1 MSITRNTISNLVFSL
16 SKSLSGLILI
26 PLFVGQV
33 GKESYGIVVLL
44 LGVVGYAELFDL
56 GLKPALVR
64 NLTAEKLNQE
74 SENEV
79 FITALAGS
87 AFYFVISCLFLLP
100 AILFLGSRFGLP
112 KQLVESPIIYLFVV
126 FYLFINI
133 VSPIFSALLISKN
146 RFDLVNYRSS
156 FFSILGI
163 VLTIFL
169 VWVTDLSYYA
179 WMIATLFSK
188 TIELVVLIILSKKF
202 FPYLKL
208 DFLLY
213 SQKKLKSL
221 VTFGFMQLIAK
232 WNKKIKFDSDP
243 LVLSY
248 FLGPASL
255 AIYRPGS
262 AIVQGIRP
270 LISSLAG
277 QLYVSASNA
286 HRDQN
291 KERLK
296 LLLISG
302 SKFTVLAY
310 LPLFFIINF
319 YGEFLINL
327 WLRSAYSTQDIHIV
341 YQVLILWSFIDLF
354 LYFEGSSY
362 SVLFGINQLNLI
374 IKIDFLISIINIICS
389 VLLVKYFNFGV
400 LGVLIPS
407 IVTEFFVK
415 MGLFIYTARKID
427 VSFTECLTLYFAP
440 LFSLFT
446 TMFVLLW
453 LNHQQG
459 FSTWIE
465 ILIFV
470 TINISLYPILAWKFT
485 LNDEERRLFSAKLGR
500 FIPFIK

>member
-64 NLTAEKLNQE
+64 NLTAEKLDKE

-87 AFYFVISCLFLLP
+87 AFYFVISIVFLVP
-100 AILFLGSRFGLP
+100 AIFFLGSRFGLP

-163 VLTIFL
+163 VLTIIL
-169 VWVTDLSYYA
+169 VWITDLSYYA

-188 TIELVVLIILSKKF
+188 IAELIVLIILSKKF
-202 FPYLKL
+202 FPYLRF

-213 SQKKLKSL
+213 SQRKLKSL

-262 AIVQGIRP
+262 AIIQGIRP
-270 LISSLAG
+270 LISSMAG
-277 QLYVSASNA
+277 QLYVSASKA
-286 HRDQN
+286 HRDEN
-291 KERLK
+291 KERLR

-327 WLRSAYSTQDIHIV
+327 WLRSAYSIQEIHIV
-341 YQVLILWSFIDLF
+341 YQVLIFWSFIDLF

-362 SVLFGINQLNLI
+362 SVLFGINHLNLI

-389 VLLVKYFNFGV
+389 ILLVKYFNFGV

-407 IVTEFFVK
+407 IITEFFVK
-415 MGLFIYTARKID
+415 IGLFIYTARKID
-427 VSFTECLTLYFAP
+427 ISFADCLTFYFAP
-440 LFSLFT
+440 LLSIFT
-446 TMFVLLW
+446 TVFGLLW
-453 LNHQQG
+453 LNHQQS

-465 ILIFV
+465 ISIF
-470 TINISLYPILAWKFT
+470 TIINISIYPILAWKFT
-485 LNDEERRLFSAKLGR
+485 LNDEERRLFSTKLGR